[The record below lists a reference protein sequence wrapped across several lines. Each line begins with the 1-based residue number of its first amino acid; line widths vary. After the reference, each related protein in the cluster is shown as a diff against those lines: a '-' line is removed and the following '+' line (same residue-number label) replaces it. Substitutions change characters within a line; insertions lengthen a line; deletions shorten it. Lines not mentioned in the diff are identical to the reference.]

1 MNNPMNML
9 QQFQTFASNF
19 AKMQKDPRQ
28 TVQELLNSGQMT
40 QQQYIRICA
49 QLQIVKDVLEEYGN
63 RTLENAVQTLEA
75 RKKWYEEH
83 QKEETL

>member
-9 QQFQTFASNF
+9 QQFKTLAENF
-19 AKMQKDPRQ
+19 SKMQKNPRDA
-28 TVQELLNSGQMT
+28 VQELLNSGQMT

-63 RTLENAVQTLEA
+63 RTIENAIQTLEA
-75 RKKWYEEH
+75 RKKWYEEN
-83 QKEETL
+83 QKEERQ

>member
-1 MNNPMNML
+1 
-9 QQFQTFASNF
+9 
-19 AKMQKDPRQ
+19 
-28 TVQELLNSGQMT
+28 MT

-75 RKKWYEEH
+75 RKKWYEE
-83 QKEETL
+83 QNELNKQ

>member
-1 MNNPMNML
+1 
-9 QQFQTFASNF
+9 
-19 AKMQKDPRQ
+19 
-28 TVQELLNSGQMT
+28 MT